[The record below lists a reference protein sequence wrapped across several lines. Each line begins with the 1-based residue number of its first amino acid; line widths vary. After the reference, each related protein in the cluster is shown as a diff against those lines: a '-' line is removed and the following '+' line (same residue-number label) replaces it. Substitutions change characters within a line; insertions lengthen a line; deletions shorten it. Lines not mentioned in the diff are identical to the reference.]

1 MSHRPVWVFD
11 DFELDV
17 RAWRLSRAGRPLPV
31 EPKGLALLAL
41 LIERQGEVVTKGEI
55 LDAIWRDAT
64 VTENAMVR
72 VVAHVRAL
80 LGDGSKEPKYIE
92 TVHTRGYRFVGRA
105 TRTVV
110 PEPAVEAPAAVP
122 ATRPE
127 IETQPRHRRYG
138 AIAGVVSLILI
149 GAVYLYA
156 VTARTAVSV
165 PPASA
170 PAAAHPSIAILPLE
184 NLGPDAQQYFAD
196 GMTEALTTQLARIE
210 ALKVISR
217 GAVLR
222 YRVNRPAPST
232 IARELGVGNLV
243 EGSVLLAGDRVRITA
258 RLVDGVTDRTL
269 WGDSYD
275 GDLHDIVELQGRVA
289 RAIVREIRV
298 RMSPEEETRLA
309 AARTVDPAAYQ
320 EYLRGLYEYERSLA
334 TGRDM
339 FSSLAEAIARF
350 QAAVA
355 LEPAWGDAHGA
366 LAQAHQRLGSM
377 SDDHAER
384 LREYRASRAAAER
397 ALELDPTVVTARLA
411 LARSGFVLDGN
422 WEAADHQYRE
432 VLRLEPNNAALD
444 YAIFLTYAGRFDEA
458 IARQRYA
465 LERSPASPTVRFWL
479 GVNYICAGRYEEASA
494 EAYEMRNRLGDDV
507 QPALLEGMALAGVG
521 LYADAVELLES
532 RRAALLVNRA
542 TTFLQRLGHAAAR
555 AGDTARARRA
565 LRELQALGNP
575 PSPSILFALGDVDAA
590 VEQIETLNRRR
601 DYSLLQSRCWP
612 EYDNLRRI
620 PAVRKILLGVGISD
634 PD

>member
-17 RAWRLSRAGRPLPV
+17 RAWRLTRAGRPLPV

-41 LIERQGEVVTKGEI
+41 LIERQGEVVTKSEI
-55 LDAIWRDAT
+55 LDAVWSDAT

-105 TRTVV
+105 TRTAA
-110 PEPAVEAPAAVP
+110 PEPAADAPAAAPPEGVP
-122 ATRPE
+122 PTRPL
-127 IETQPRHRRYG
+127 RRG
-138 AIAGVVSLILI
+138 ALAAGIVLAVI

-156 VTARTAVSV
+156 VVFRSAVPV
-165 PPASA
+165 PLAAAPPAA
-170 PAAAHPSIAILPLE
+170 YPSIAILPLE

-217 GAVLR
+217 GAVMR
-222 YRVNRPAPST
+222 YRTSRPAPSA
-232 IARELGVGNLV
+232 IARELGVRNLV
-243 EGSVLLAGDRVRITA
+243 EGSVLLAGERVRITA
-258 RLVDGVTDRTL
+258 RLVDGATDRTI
-269 WGDSYD
+269 WGDSYE
-275 GDLHDIVELQGRVA
+275 GDLHDILELQGRVA

-309 AARTVDPAAYQ
+309 AARTVAPAAYE

-339 FSSLAEAIARF
+339 FASLAEAIARF

-377 SDDHAER
+377 ADDHAER
-384 LREYRASRAAAER
+384 MREYRSARAAAER
-397 ALELDPTVVTARLA
+397 ALDLDPGVVTARLA
-411 LARSGFVLDGN
+411 LARAAFVLGGD
-422 WEAADHQYRE
+422 WQAADHQYRE
-432 VLRLEPNNAALD
+432 VVRLEPNNAALD

-458 IARQRYA
+458 ITRQRYA

-479 GVNYICAGRYEEASA
+479 GMNYICAGRYDEASA
-494 EAYEMRNRLGDDV
+494 EAYQMRTRLRDDV

-521 LYADAVELLES
+521 RYADAVELLES
-532 RRAALLVNRA
+532 RREALLVNRA
-542 TTFLQRLGHAAAR
+542 TTFLVRLGHAAAR

-565 LRELQALGNP
+565 LRELHALGNP
-575 PSPSILFALGDVDAA
+575 PSPSILFALGDVAAA
-590 VEQIETLNRRR
+590 VEEIERLDRQR

-620 PAVRKILLGVGISD
+620 PSVRKILLGVGISD
-634 PD
+634 PE